1 MNPLLADWFKS
12 DPVEKIVHSEALLKK
27 YYEDKLLEM

>member
-12 DPVEKIVHSEALLKK
+12 DNVERIVHSENLINKHRK
-27 YYEDKLLEM
+27 SCKDKR